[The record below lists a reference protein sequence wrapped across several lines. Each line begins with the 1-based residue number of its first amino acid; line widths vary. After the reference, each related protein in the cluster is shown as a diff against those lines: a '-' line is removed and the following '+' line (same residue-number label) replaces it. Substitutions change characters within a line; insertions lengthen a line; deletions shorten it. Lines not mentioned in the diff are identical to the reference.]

1 MRQSNSGRAMSYQ
14 GKLENF
20 QLNLRYLCGYHKSV
34 AEVCR
39 KLEINRQQFNKY
51 LAGANL
57 PSDFN
62 MRKICQFFEVEPT
75 SLFAAHPKFIADYE
89 GQHAPLQAG
98 PLGPEARFF
107 PPGDDRLRKY
117 CGYYY
122 AYVVSP
128 SIPNH
133 IIKSITRIFEV
144 SRKFST
150 KTYERIYEIE
160 SEDKY
165 YVNKYDGMA
174 FMYSGLLYIVE
185 KEQLNNRG
193 YIFTVLYPSYRSPIG
208 YMNGM
213 VLGISGGSHRR
224 PFGSQIVFENV
235 GESPDLRQ
243 MVRACGCYGFDSR
256 AISDSVRAR
265 LLVPP
270 LDGAFNMTPP
280 IF

>member
-1 MRQSNSGRAMSYQ
+1 VSNQLANL
-14 GKLENF
+14 K
-20 QLNLRYLCGYHKSV
+20 LNLRFLCGFHRSV

-51 LAGANL
+51 LAGTNM
-57 PSDFN
+57 PSDYN
-62 MRKICQFFEVEPT
+62 MRKICQFFDVEPPR
-75 SLFAAHPKFIADYE
+75 LLIPHERFLAEYANH
-89 GQHAPLQAG
+89 QAG
-98 PLGPEARFF
+98 FSAGAGRPESGFF
-107 PPGDDRLRKY
+107 PPIDERVRKY

-128 SIPNH
+128 SYPDH

-144 SRKFST
+144 SRTFAT

-160 SEDKY
+160 REESY

-174 FMYSGLLYIVE
+174 YLYSGLLYIIEREV
-185 KEQLNNRG
+185 LNNRG
-193 YIFTVLYPSYRSPIG
+193 YIFTVLYPSYRSPVG
-208 YMNGM
+208 FMNGM
-213 VLGISGGSHRR
+213 VLGISGGTVRR
-224 PFGSQIVFENV
+224 PFGSQIVFQSM
-235 GESPDLRQ
+235 GEAPSLRA
-243 MVRACGCYGFDSR
+243 MVADCGCHRFESD

-270 LDGAFNMTPP
+270 VDGSFNMTPP